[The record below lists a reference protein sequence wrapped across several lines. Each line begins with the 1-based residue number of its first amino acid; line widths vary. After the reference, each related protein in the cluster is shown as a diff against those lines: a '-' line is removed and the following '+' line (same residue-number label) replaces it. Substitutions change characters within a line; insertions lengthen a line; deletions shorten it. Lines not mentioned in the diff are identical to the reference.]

1 MWQSVP
7 NYLSSYAY
15 FITSQQQIHQHMQQ
29 ASFDPK
35 DHFAAGK
42 MQKKIKNY
50 PNLSH
55 KQMHADRN
63 QAGYGTES

>member
-1 MWQSVP
+1 
-7 NYLSSYAY
+7 
-15 FITSQQQIHQHMQQ
+15 MQQ

>member
-1 MWQSVP
+1 MDKH
-7 NYLSSYAY
+7 L
-15 FITSQQQIHQHMQQ
+15 FIL
-29 ASFDPK
+29 K

-63 QAGYGTES
+63 QAGYGTESWACK